1 MKFNIGQKA
10 QFSKTISE
18 SDVYLFAGITGDMNP
33 IHVNE
38 VFAKTTRFGK
48 RIVHGMLV
56 SSFISSALS
65 MKLFGENT
73 VYVSQEIKFLKPVF
87 IGDTITVTLEI
98 IEIMEKGRHRVSS
111 CIYNQ
116 EDVMVVEGISIVIPP
131 RVD

>member
-87 IGDTITVTLEI
+87 IGDTISVTLEI